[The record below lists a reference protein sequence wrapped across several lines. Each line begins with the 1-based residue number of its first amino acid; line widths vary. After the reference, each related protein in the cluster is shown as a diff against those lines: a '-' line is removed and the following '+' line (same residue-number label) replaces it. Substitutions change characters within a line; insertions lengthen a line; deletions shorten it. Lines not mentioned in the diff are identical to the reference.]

1 MHGGAMEPWNWT
13 EAKQMKWNMRSMIGD
28 AARQLVSEWLFA
40 AVKVAS
46 KQIAKRASKQTSS

>member
-1 MHGGAMEPWNWT
+1 MEPWNWT